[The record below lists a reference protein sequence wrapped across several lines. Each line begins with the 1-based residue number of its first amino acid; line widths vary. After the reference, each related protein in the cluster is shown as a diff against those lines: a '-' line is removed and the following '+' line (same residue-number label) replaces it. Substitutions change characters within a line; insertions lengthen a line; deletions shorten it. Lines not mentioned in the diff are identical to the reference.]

1 MDSKPFDQSGDAL
14 LAFASEASIA
24 QTADREPAFLRT
36 PTPHDGH
43 LSITSIAAE
52 QPASPTV
59 RGRSTTAAAVIMGVF
74 AGFAGGYAFAD
85 RIVGPSVA
93 PAPRVMAPAPPSA
106 PALAPLTA
114 PAWASASPTPR
125 TEAPA
130 EAPRE
135 PSVVKA
141 AQATDARVAPAPSA
155 PPAARRAAIAASTKR
170 ASAAAR
176 PRPEVSPTTPQSGA
190 IEIVSRP
197 RDAKVLLDGNFV
209 GLAPMSIPN
218 IPEGMHEVRV
228 ELDGFSPWVGAVR
241 VKGGSRARVGASLQP

>member
-1 MDSKPFDQSGDAL
+1 MDSKTFDQSGDAL
-14 LAFASEASIA
+14 LTFASEASIA
-24 QTADREPAFLRT
+24 QPADREPAFLRT
-36 PTPHDGH
+36 PTPHAGH

-52 QPASPTV
+52 QPASQTV

-74 AGFAGGYAFAD
+74 AGFAGGYVFAD

-106 PALAPLTA
+106 PALTALAA
-114 PAWASASPTPR
+114 PAWASASPAPR
-125 TEAPA
+125 VEAPA
-130 EAPRE
+130 ESPRE
-135 PSVVKA
+135 PSVVKT
-141 AQATDARVAPAPSA
+141 AQATEANVAPAPA
-155 PPAARRAAIAASTKR
+155 VRPAAKRATIAASTKR
-170 ASAAAR
+170 SAATR
-176 PRPEVSPTTPQSGA
+176 PRPAVPATTPQSGA

-218 IPEGMHEVRV
+218 VAEGTHEVRV